1 MGFVITGP
9 AKGFTG
15 GILTETEGS
24 LVGTETLGGGQLMPP
39 PSNSP
44 ANAGSAAATAKIN
57 PEPPQLLDFSR
68 SSYFS
73 LMEGG

>member
-44 ANAGSAAATAKIN
+44 AMQVPPQLPPKSIQ
-57 PEPPQLLDFSR
+57 EPPQLLDFSR